1 MRASFPNTA
10 GVGSRGAC
18 YIVGSKAQSHAMKQQ
33 RNSERRGTPVQLQDH
48 EDRVSVGAGKLYV
61 VATPIGNL
69 GDISARALSVLA
81 QADLVAAEDTRTTGH
96 FLAHHAIGAK
106 LVALHEHNE
115 MVRAAE
121 LVQEL
126 VAGKTIAL
134 VSDAGTPGISDPGAL
149 LVARAMAAGIVVC
162 PIPGANAAI
171 AALSASG
178 LAAPHFLFYGFLPAR
193 PSARRTALE
202 ALGALPYALVFYE
215 APHRV
220 TECVADLAA
229 LFSGE
234 REIVIA
240 RELTKV
246 FEAIHR
252 CSLAEA
258 GAWLAADANRQ
269 RGEFVLI
276 VSAAQVEKRQGLQ
289 AEAER
294 VLGLLLEQ
302 LPLKQSVALAAAIS
316 GARKNELYERALA
329 MRARGGAADSDRE
342 RG

>member
-1 MRASFPNTA
+1 
-10 GVGSRGAC
+10 
-18 YIVGSKAQSHAMKQQ
+18 
-33 RNSERRGTPVQLQDH
+33 
-48 EDRVSVGAGKLYV
+48 VGAGKLYV

-81 QADLVAAEDTRTTGH
+81 HADLVAAEDTRTTGQL
-96 FLAHHAIGAK
+96 LAHHGIGAK

-115 MVRAAE
+115 RERAAE
-121 LVQEL
+121 LVAEL

-134 VSDAGTPGISDPGAL
+134 ASDAGTPGISDPGAL
-149 LVARAMAAGIVVC
+149 LVARALAAGIAVC

-171 AALSASG
+171 AALCASG
-178 LAAPHFLFYGFLPAR
+178 LAAPHFLFYGFLPAK
-193 PSARRTALE
+193 PAARRTALD
-202 ALGALPYALVFYE
+202 ALGSLPYAMVFYE

-229 LFSGE
+229 TFGGA

-240 RELTKV
+240 RELTKL
-246 FEAIHR
+246 FESIHR
-252 CSLAEA
+252 CRLDEA

-276 VSAAQVEKRQGLQ
+276 VSGAPAAKEQGLP

-294 VLGLLLEQ
+294 VLRLLLDEM
-302 LPLKQSVALAAAIS
+302 PLKQSVALAAAIT
-316 GARKNELYERALA
+316 GARKNQLYERALA
-329 MRARGGAADSDRE
+329 MRSAQGKAENDRD
-342 RG
+342 